1 MLSHISILS
10 SFNGQIIFHFMDIPH
25 LFIHLS
31 GDEHF
36 SCFYF
41 LNNIAMKIKLHVTI
55 FVYHR
60 YLSRNGT
67 VASHRNFMASFSDKL
82 LKSFPN

>member
-1 MLSHISILS
+1 MLSHLSILP
-10 SFNGQIIFHFMDIPH
+10 SFNGQIIFHFTDIPH

-41 LNNIAMKIKLHVTI
+41 LNNIAMKIQLQVTI
-55 FVYHR
+55 FIIGI
-60 YLSRNGT
+60 YLE
-67 VASHRNFMASFSDKL
+67 MEL
-82 LKSFPN
+82 LHHTETLWLAFLINC